1 MKKLKN
7 LSVAMLMVAVLASCD
22 KDDNE
27 EIIKTEDLPAT
38 GQTFLKDHFGAQ
50 KITSVEKENEGAE
63 GIEYE
68 ARLDNG
74 VIVKFDKD
82 GVWKEADAPANLS
95 LPTTFILPAIV
106 NYVGTAYP
114 DAGINDIDKERAG
127 FDIEL
132 TSGLDLV
139 FNLDGDF
146 VRVDP

>member
-7 LSVAMLMVAVLASCD
+7 LSVAMLMVTVLASCD

-38 GQTFLKDHFGAQ
+38 GQSFLKEHFGDQ
-50 KITSVEKENEGAE
+50 KIISVEKENEGSE

-74 VIVKFDKD
+74 VVVKFDKD
-82 GVWKEADAPANLS
+82 GVWKEADAPANLY
-95 LPTTFILPAIV
+95 LPTAFILPTIV
-106 NYVGTAYP
+106 NYVGTEYP

-127 FDIEL
+127 FDVEL

-146 VRVDP
+146 VRIDP